1 MLPHRD
7 ANVGIG
13 SRERPCNLFLASP
26 GSRQDARYGIRYAII
41 FADRWGKLTVRF
53 WIWFVFAFW
62 IAAFS
67 NPAQAEYP
75 ERLITLI
82 VGVPAG
88 GAGDLVA
95 RQFASKLSELL
106 NQNVVIENR
115 GGAAGTIATA
125 FTARATADGY
135 TLLLSSIATHAT
147 APVVYKNVAYDPAK
161 DFSHIGLIATA
172 PAILSVN
179 SALPIR
185 SVADLVT
192 YARSKP
198 GELNF
203 GSSGNGS
210 GPQLWGEMF
219 MAASGV
225 KLTHVPYKG
234 SAPAVVDLLAGRVQI
249 MFDAAAA
256 QISGIQTG
264 QLRPLAVMSAE
275 RSIFFPE
282 VPTMAEAG
290 YPEVAGNLWY
300 GLSGP
305 AKLPSAVVARLEGAL
320 QKIAVMPAFQEAL
333 KQVGFLSTPMSA
345 QAYSQFILDENDKYR
360 KIARAAGISVE

>member
-1 MLPHRD
+1 M
-7 ANVGIG
+7 
-13 SRERPCNLFLASP
+13 
-26 GSRQDARYGIRYAII
+26 
-41 FADRWGKLTVRF
+41 RF
-53 WIWFVFAFW
+53 WISFVLGVW
-62 IAAFS
+62 IAAIS

-82 VGVPAG
+82 VAVPPG

-95 RQFASKLSELL
+95 RQFASRLSALL

-115 GGAAGTIATA
+115 GGAAGTIAA
-125 FTARATADGY
+125 AVAARATADGY
-135 TLLLSSIATHAT
+135 TLLLSSSATHGT
-147 APVVYKNVAYDPAK
+147 APVVYKNIAYDPSR

-172 PAILSVN
+172 PAMLSVN
-179 SALPIR
+179 STLPFH
-185 SVADLVT
+185 SVADLVA
-192 YARSKP
+192 YARGKP

-219 MAASGV
+219 MAASDV

-234 SAPAVVDLLAGRVQI
+234 SAPAVVDLIAGRIQM

-256 QISGIQTG
+256 QIAGIQTG

-290 YPEVAGNLWY
+290 YPSITANLWY

-305 AKLPSAVVARLEGAL
+305 AKLPSGIVARLESAL
-320 QKIAVMPAFQEAL
+320 QKIAVMPDFQAAL
-333 KQVGFLSTPMSA
+333 NQIDMLSTPMSA

-360 KIARAAGISVE
+360 KITRAANITVE

>member
-1 MLPHRD
+1 M
-7 ANVGIG
+7 
-13 SRERPCNLFLASP
+13 
-26 GSRQDARYGIRYAII
+26 
-41 FADRWGKLTVRF
+41 RF
-53 WIWFVFAFW
+53 WIWFVLGFW
-62 IAAFS
+62 IAAIS
-67 NPAQAEYP
+67 NPARAEYP

-82 VGVPAG
+82 VAVPAG

-95 RQFASKLSELL
+95 RQFAGRLSEIL
-106 NQNVVIENR
+106 NQNVIVENR

-125 FTARATADGY
+125 FTARAAADGY

-147 APVVYKNVAYDPAK
+147 APVVYKNIAYDPSR

-172 PAILSVN
+172 PALLSVN
-179 SALPIR
+179 SQLPFR

-203 GSSGNGS
+203 GSSGTGS

-234 SAPAVVDLLAGRVQI
+234 SAPAVVDLLAGRVQM

-256 QISGIQTG
+256 QMSGLQTG
-264 QLRPLAVMSAE
+264 QLRPLAVLDKE
-275 RSIFFPE
+275 RSILFPD
-282 VPTMAEAG
+282 VPTMAETG
-290 YPEVAGNLWY
+290 YPKVTGNLWY

-305 AKLPSAVVARLEGAL
+305 AKLPPSVVARLQDAL
-320 QKIAVMPAFQEAL
+320 QKIAAMPDFQEAL
-333 KQVGFLSTPMSA
+333 KQVGFVSTPMTA
-345 QAYSQFILDENDKYR
+345 QAYSKFILDENDKYR
-360 KIARAAGISVE
+360 KIAGAAGVSVE

>member
-1 MLPHRD
+1 M
-7 ANVGIG
+7 
-13 SRERPCNLFLASP
+13 
-26 GSRQDARYGIRYAII
+26 
-41 FADRWGKLTVRF
+41 RF
-53 WIWFVFAFW
+53 WIWFVVGVW
-62 IAAFS
+62 IAGIS
-67 NPAQAEYP
+67 NPARAEYP

-82 VGVPAG
+82 VAVPAG

-95 RQFASKLSELL
+95 RQFASRLSELL
-106 NQNVVIENR
+106 KQNVVIENR

-125 FTARATADGY
+125 FAARAAADGY

-147 APVVYKNVAYDPAK
+147 APIVYKNIAYDPSR

-185 SVADLVT
+185 SVAELVS
-192 YARSKP
+192 YAKSKP

-203 GSSGNGS
+203 GSSGTGS

-219 MAASGV
+219 MAASGA
-225 KLTHVPYKG
+225 KLIHVPYKG
-234 SAPAVVDLLAGRVQI
+234 SAPAVIDLLAGRVQI

-256 QISGIQTG
+256 QISGIETG
-264 QLRPLAVMSAE
+264 QLRPLAVMSTE
-275 RSIFFPE
+275 RSIFFPD

-290 YPEVAGNLWY
+290 YPLVTGNLWY

-305 AKLPSAVVARLEGAL
+305 AKLPPPVVARLQGAL
-320 QKIAVMPAFQEAL
+320 QKIATMPDFQGAL

-345 QAYSQFILDENDKYR
+345 EAYSQFILDENDKYR
-360 KIARAAGISVE
+360 KIAGAAGISVE

>member
-1 MLPHRD
+1 
-7 ANVGIG
+7 
-13 SRERPCNLFLASP
+13 
-26 GSRQDARYGIRYAII
+26 
-41 FADRWGKLTVRF
+41 LTTRF
-53 WIWFVFAFW
+53 WIWFVFGVCA
-62 IAAFS
+62 AAFS

-75 ERLITLI
+75 ERPITLI
-82 VGVPAG
+82 VAVPAG

-95 RQFASKLSELL
+95 RQFAKRLSELL

-125 FTARATADGY
+125 FTARSAPDGY
-135 TLLLSSIATHAT
+135 TLLLSSIATNCT
-147 APVVYKNVAYDPAK
+147 APVVYKNITYDPSK

-172 PAILSVN
+172 PAVLSVN
-179 SALPIR
+179 STLPIH
-185 SVADLVT
+185 SVADLVS

-234 SAPAVVDLLAGRVQI
+234 SAPAVIDLVAGRVQM

-256 QISGIQTG
+256 QISEIQTG
-264 QLRPLAVMSAE
+264 QLRPLAVLSSE
-275 RSIFFPE
+275 RSVFFPD

-290 YPEVAGNLWY
+290 YPLVVGNLWY
-300 GLSGP
+300 GLSAP
-305 AKLPSAVVARLEGAL
+305 AKLPSAIVTRLEGAL
-320 QKIAVMPAFQEAL
+320 QQIAVMPDFQEAL
-333 KQVGFLSTPMSA
+333 KQIGILSTPMSA
-345 QAYSQFILDENDKYR
+345 QAYSQFIVDENDKYR
-360 KIARAAGISVE
+360 KIARAANIAVE

>member
-1 MLPHRD
+1 M
-7 ANVGIG
+7 
-13 SRERPCNLFLASP
+13 
-26 GSRQDARYGIRYAII
+26 
-41 FADRWGKLTVRF
+41 RF
-53 WIWFVFAFW
+53 WIWFVFEVW
-62 IAAFS
+62 IAVIS
-67 NPAQAEYP
+67 NPARAEYP

-82 VGVPAG
+82 VAVPPG

-95 RQFASKLSELL
+95 RQFASRLSELL

-115 GGAAGTIATA
+115 GGAAGTIAA
-125 FTARATADGY
+125 ALTARAAADGY
-135 TLLLSSIATHAT
+135 TLLLSSIATHCT
-147 APVVYKNVAYDPAK
+147 APVVYKNIAYDPSM

-179 SALPIR
+179 AALPIY
-185 SVADLVT
+185 SVADLVA
-192 YARSKP
+192 YARDKP

-234 SAPAVVDLLAGRVQI
+234 SGPAVIDLLAGRIQM

-264 QLRPLAVMSAE
+264 QLRPLAVLSTE
-275 RSIFFPE
+275 RSIFSPD
-282 VPTMAEAG
+282 VPTMTEAG
-290 YPEVAGNLWY
+290 YPSVTANLWY

-305 AKLPSAVVARLEGAL
+305 ANLSSAVVARLQGAL
-320 QKIAVMPAFQEAL
+320 QKIAVMPDFQEAL
-333 KQVGFLSTPMSA
+333 KQVGVLSTPMSP
-345 QAYSQFILDENDKYR
+345 QVYFQFILDENDRYR
-360 KIARAAGISVE
+360 EIARAANITIE

>member
-1 MLPHRD
+1 MLFR
-7 ANVGIG
+7 
-13 SRERPCNLFLASP
+13 S
-26 GSRQDARYGIRYAII
+26 
-41 FADRWGKLTVRF
+41 
-53 WIWFVFAFW
+53 
-62 IAAFS
+62 
-67 NPAQAEYP
+67 
-75 ERLITLI
+75 ITL
-82 VGVPAG
+82 VVAVPPG

-95 RQFASKLSELL
+95 RQFASRLSVLL

-115 GGAAGTIATA
+115 GGAAGTIAA
-125 FTARATADGY
+125 AVTARATADGY
-135 TLLLSSIATHAT
+135 TLLLSSSATHGT
-147 APVVYKNVAYDPAK
+147 APVVYKNIAYDPSR

-172 PAILSVN
+172 PAMLSVN
-179 SALPIR
+179 STLPFH
-185 SVADLVT
+185 SVADLVA
-192 YARSKP
+192 YARGKP

-219 MAASGV
+219 MAASDV

-234 SAPAVVDLLAGRVQI
+234 SAPAVVDLIAGRIQM

-256 QISGIQTG
+256 QIAGIQTG

-290 YPEVAGNLWY
+290 YPSITANLWY

-305 AKLPSAVVARLEGAL
+305 AKLRSGIVARLENAL
-320 QKIAVMPAFQEAL
+320 QKIAVMPDFQAAL
-333 KQVGFLSTPMSA
+333 NQIDMLSTPMSA

-360 KIARAAGISVE
+360 KITRAANITVE

>member
-1 MLPHRD
+1 M
-7 ANVGIG
+7 
-13 SRERPCNLFLASP
+13 
-26 GSRQDARYGIRYAII
+26 
-41 FADRWGKLTVRF
+41 RF
-53 WIWFVFAFW
+53 WIWFVCGVW
-62 IAAFS
+62 IAAMS
-67 NPAQAEYP
+67 NPARAEYP

-82 VGVPAG
+82 VAVPAG

-95 RQFASKLSELL
+95 RQFASRLSELL

-147 APVVYKNVAYDPAK
+147 APVVYKNITYDPSK

-172 PAILSVN
+172 PALLSV
-179 SALPIR
+179 SSTLPFH
-185 SVADLVT
+185 SVADLVA

-203 GSSGNGS
+203 GSSGTGS

-225 KLTHVPYKG
+225 KLIHVPYKG
-234 SAPAVVDLLAGRVQI
+234 SAPAVVDLLAGRVQM

-256 QISGIQTG
+256 QMSGIQTG
-264 QLRPLAVMSAE
+264 QLRPLAVLGAE
-275 RSIFFPE
+275 RSIFFPD
-282 VPTMAEAG
+282 VPTIAEAG
-290 YPEVAGNLWY
+290 YPSVIGNLWY

-305 AKLPSAVVARLEGAL
+305 AKLPPNVVARLQGAL
-320 QKIAVMPAFQEAL
+320 QKIAAMPDFQEAL

-360 KIARAAGISVE
+360 KIAHAANITVE

>member
-1 MLPHRD
+1 MR
-7 ANVGIG
+7 
-13 SRERPCNLFLASP
+13 S
-26 GSRQDARYGIRYAII
+26 
-41 FADRWGKLTVRF
+41 TMRF
-53 WIWFVFAFW
+53 RIWFVFAVW
-62 IAAFS
+62 LAAIPK
-67 NPAQAEYP
+67 PAQAEYP

-82 VGVPAG
+82 VAVPPG

-95 RQFASKLSELL
+95 RQFANRLSELL

-115 GGAAGTIATA
+115 GGAAGTIAA
-125 FTARATADGY
+125 ALTARAAADGY
-135 TLLLSSIATHAT
+135 TLLLSSIATHCT
-147 APVVYKNVAYDPAK
+147 APVVYKNIAYDPSK

-179 SALPIR
+179 STLPIR

-192 YARSKP
+192 YARGKP

-219 MAASGV
+219 MAASAV
-225 KLTHVPYKG
+225 RLTHVPYKG
-234 SAPAVVDLLAGRVQI
+234 SGPAVIDLLAGRIQM

-275 RSIFFPE
+275 RSIFLPD

-290 YPEVAGNLWY
+290 YPSVTANLWY

-305 AKLPSAVVARLEGAL
+305 AKLPSGIVARLEGAL
-320 QKIAVMPAFQEAL
+320 QKIAVMPDFQDAL
-333 KQVGFLSTPMSA
+333 KQVGLLSTPMSA
-345 QAYSQFILDENDKYR
+345 QVYFQFILDENDKYR
-360 KIARAAGISVE
+360 KSARAANITVE

>member
-1 MLPHRD
+1 M
-7 ANVGIG
+7 
-13 SRERPCNLFLASP
+13 
-26 GSRQDARYGIRYAII
+26 
-41 FADRWGKLTVRF
+41 RF
-53 WIWFVFAFW
+53 WISFVFGAW
-62 IAAFS
+62 IAVFS
-67 NPAQAEYP
+67 NPSQAEYP

-82 VGVPAG
+82 VAVPPG

-95 RQFASKLSELL
+95 RQFAKRLSEFL

-115 GGAAGTIATA
+115 GGAAGTIAA
-125 FTARATADGY
+125 AVTARAAADGY
-135 TLLLSSIATHAT
+135 TLLLSSSATHGT
-147 APVVYKNVAYDPAK
+147 APVVYLNIAYDPLR

-172 PAILSVN
+172 PAMLSVN
-179 SALPIR
+179 SMLPFR

-192 YARSKP
+192 YARNKP
-198 GELNF
+198 RELNF

-219 MAASGV
+219 MAASDV

-234 SAPAVVDLLAGRVQI
+234 SAPAVVDLIAGRIQM

-290 YPEVAGNLWY
+290 YPSVTANLWY

-305 AKLPSAVVARLEGAL
+305 AKLPSDIVARLENAL
-320 QKIAVMPAFQEAL
+320 QKIAVMPDFQEAL
-333 KQVGFLSTPMSA
+333 KQIDMLSTPMSA
-345 QAYSQFILDENDKYR
+345 QGYSQFILDENDKYK
-360 KIARAAGISVE
+360 KIVQAAKISIE

>member
-1 MLPHRD
+1 
-7 ANVGIG
+7 
-13 SRERPCNLFLASP
+13 
-26 GSRQDARYGIRYAII
+26 
-41 FADRWGKLTVRF
+41 LTVR
-53 WIWFVFAFW
+53 WIAFVFGVW
-62 IAAFS
+62 IALLS

-82 VGVPAG
+82 VAVPPG

-95 RQFASKLSELL
+95 RQFAKQLSELL
-106 NQNVVIENR
+106 HQNIVIENR
-115 GGAAGTIATA
+115 SGAAGTIAA
-125 FTARATADGY
+125 AVTARAAPDGY
-135 TLLLSSIATHAT
+135 TLLLSSIATHGT
-147 APVVYKNVAYDPAK
+147 APVVYANIAYDPSR
-161 DFSHIGLIATA
+161 DFAHIGLIATA
-172 PAILSVN
+172 PAMLSVN
-179 SALPIR
+179 STLPAH
-185 SVADLVT
+185 SVADLVA
-192 YARSKP
+192 YARGKP

-234 SAPAVVDLLAGRVQI
+234 SAPAVVDLMAGRIQM

-256 QISGIQTG
+256 QLSGLQTG
-264 QLRPLAVMSAE
+264 QLRPLAVMSEE
-275 RSIFFPE
+275 RSVFFPD

-290 YPEVAGNLWY
+290 YPAVTADLWY

-305 AKLPSAVVARLEGAL
+305 SKLPSEVVARLEGAL
-320 QKIAVMPAFQEAL
+320 QKIAGTPDFQEAL
-333 KQVGFLSTPMSA
+333 KQIDMLSTPMSA

>member
-1 MLPHRD
+1 M
-7 ANVGIG
+7 
-13 SRERPCNLFLASP
+13 
-26 GSRQDARYGIRYAII
+26 
-41 FADRWGKLTVRF
+41 RF
-53 WIWFVFAFW
+53 WIWFVVGVW
-62 IAAFS
+62 IAGIS
-67 NPAQAEYP
+67 NPARAEYP

-82 VGVPAG
+82 VAVPAG

-95 RQFASKLSELL
+95 RQFASRLSELL
-106 NQNVVIENR
+106 KQNVVIENR

-125 FTARATADGY
+125 FAARAAADGY

-147 APVVYKNVAYDPAK
+147 APIVYKNIAYDPSR

-185 SVADLVT
+185 SVAELVS
-192 YARSKP
+192 YAKSKP

-203 GSSGNGS
+203 GSSGTGS

-225 KLTHVPYKG
+225 KLIHVPYKG
-234 SAPAVVDLLAGRVQI
+234 SAPAVIDLLAGRVQV

-256 QISGIQTG
+256 QISGIETG
-264 QLRPLAVMSAE
+264 QLRPLAVMSTE
-275 RSIFFPE
+275 RSIFFPD

-290 YPEVAGNLWY
+290 YPLVTGNLWY

-305 AKLPSAVVARLEGAL
+305 AKLPSPVVARLQGAL
-320 QKIAVMPAFQEAL
+320 QKIATMPDFQGAL

-345 QAYSQFILDENDKYR
+345 EAYSQFILDENDKYR
-360 KIARAAGISVE
+360 KIAGAAGISVE

>member
-1 MLPHRD
+1 M
-7 ANVGIG
+7 
-13 SRERPCNLFLASP
+13 
-26 GSRQDARYGIRYAII
+26 
-41 FADRWGKLTVRF
+41 RF
-53 WIWFVFAFW
+53 WIWFVFGAW

-75 ERLITLI
+75 DRLITLI
-82 VGVPAG
+82 VAVPPG

-95 RQFASKLSELL
+95 RPFADRLSKVL
-106 NQNVVIENR
+106 NQTVIIENR

-125 FTARATADGY
+125 FTARAAADGY
-135 TLLLSSIATHAT
+135 TLLLSSIATHCT
-147 APVVYKNVAYDPAK
+147 APVVYKNIAYDPAR

-172 PAILSVN
+172 PAMLSVN
-179 SALPIR
+179 STLPFH

-219 MAASGV
+219 MATSGV

-234 SAPAVVDLLAGRVQI
+234 SGPAVIDLLAGRIQM

-256 QISGIQTG
+256 QTSGIQTG

-275 RSIFFPE
+275 RSPFFPD

-290 YPEVAGNLWY
+290 YPSITANLWY

-305 AKLPSAVVARLEGAL
+305 AKLPPDIVARLEDAL
-320 QKIAVMPAFQEAL
+320 EKIAVIPDFQQAL

-345 QAYSQFILDENDKYR
+345 RAYFQFILDENDKYR
-360 KIARAAGISVE
+360 KIVRAANITVE

>member
-1 MLPHRD
+1 
-7 ANVGIG
+7 
-13 SRERPCNLFLASP
+13 
-26 GSRQDARYGIRYAII
+26 
-41 FADRWGKLTVRF
+41 LTVR
-53 WIWFVFAFW
+53 WIGFVFAVFV
-62 IAAFS
+62 ALLS

-75 ERLITLI
+75 DRLITLI
-82 VGVPAG
+82 VAVPPG

-95 RQFASKLSELL
+95 RQFAKQLSELL
-106 NQNVVIENR
+106 HQNVVIENR
-115 GGAAGTIATA
+115 SGAAGTIAA
-125 FTARATADGY
+125 AVTARAAADGY
-135 TLLLSSIATHAT
+135 TLLLSSSATHGT
-147 APVVYKNVAYDPAK
+147 APVVYANIAYDPSR

-172 PAILSVN
+172 PAMLSVN
-179 SALPIR
+179 SALPVR
-185 SVADLVT
+185 SVADLVA
-192 YARSKP
+192 YARGKP

-234 SAPAVVDLLAGRVQI
+234 SAPAVVDLTAGRIQM

-256 QISGIQTG
+256 QLSGLQTG

-275 RSIFFPE
+275 RSVFFPG

-290 YPEVAGNLWY
+290 YPAVTANLWY

-305 AKLPSAVVARLEGAL
+305 SKLPPEVLARLEAAL
-320 QKIAVMPAFQEAL
+320 QKIAGTPDFQEAL
-333 KQVGFLSTPMSA
+333 KQIDMLSTPMSA

>member
-1 MLPHRD
+1 M
-7 ANVGIG
+7 
-13 SRERPCNLFLASP
+13 
-26 GSRQDARYGIRYAII
+26 
-41 FADRWGKLTVRF
+41 RF
-53 WIWFVFAFW
+53 WIWLVLGAW

-82 VGVPAG
+82 VAVPPG

-95 RQFASKLSELL
+95 RPFADRLSKLL
-106 NQNVVIENR
+106 NQSVIIENR
-115 GGAAGTIATA
+115 GGAAGTIAAA
-125 FTARATADGY
+125 FTARAAPDGY
-135 TLLLSSIATHAT
+135 TLLLSSIATHCT
-147 APVVYKNVAYDPAK
+147 APVVYKNIAYDPTR

-172 PAILSVN
+172 PALLSVN
-179 SALPIR
+179 STLPFH

-219 MAASGV
+219 MATSGV

-234 SAPAVVDLLAGRVQI
+234 SGPAVIDLLAGRIQM

-256 QISGIQTG
+256 QTSGIQTG

-275 RSIFFPE
+275 RSIFFPD

-290 YPEVAGNLWY
+290 YPSITANLWY

-305 AKLPSAVVARLEGAL
+305 AKLPPDVVARLQDAL
-320 QKIAVMPAFQEAL
+320 GKIAVMPDFQGAL

-345 QAYSQFILDENDKYR
+345 QAYFQFILDENDKYR
-360 KIARAAGISVE
+360 KIAGAAKITIE

>member
-1 MLPHRD
+1 M
-7 ANVGIG
+7 
-13 SRERPCNLFLASP
+13 
-26 GSRQDARYGIRYAII
+26 
-41 FADRWGKLTVRF
+41 RF
-53 WIWFVFAFW
+53 WISFVLGVW
-62 IAAFS
+62 IAAIS

-82 VGVPAG
+82 VAVPPG

-95 RQFASKLSELL
+95 RQFASRLSALL

-115 GGAAGTIATA
+115 GGAAGTIAA
-125 FTARATADGY
+125 AVTARATADGY
-135 TLLLSSIATHAT
+135 TLLLSSSATHGT
-147 APVVYKNVAYDPAK
+147 APVVYKNIAYDPSR

-172 PAILSVN
+172 PAMLSVN
-179 SALPIR
+179 STLPFH
-185 SVADLVT
+185 SVADLVA
-192 YARSKP
+192 YARGKP

-219 MAASGV
+219 MAASDV

-234 SAPAVVDLLAGRVQI
+234 SAPAVVDLIAGRIQM

-256 QISGIQTG
+256 QIAGIQTG

-290 YPEVAGNLWY
+290 YPSITANLWY

-305 AKLPSAVVARLEGAL
+305 AKLPSGIVARLESAL
-320 QKIAVMPAFQEAL
+320 QKIAVVPDFQAAL
-333 KQVGFLSTPMSA
+333 NQIDMLSTPMSA

-360 KIARAAGISVE
+360 KITRAANITVE

>member
-1 MLPHRD
+1 MRLWIGLV
-7 ANVGIG
+7 VGAW
-13 SRERPCNLFLASP
+13 LA
-26 GSRQDARYGIRYAII
+26 A
-41 FADRWGKLTVRF
+41 V
-53 WIWFVFAFW
+53 
-62 IAAFS
+62 S

-82 VGVPAG
+82 VAVPAG

-95 RQFASKLSELL
+95 RQFAGRLSELL
-106 NQNVVIENR
+106 KQNVIVENR
-115 GGAAGTIATA
+115 GGAAGTIASA
-125 FTARATADGY
+125 FTARAAADGY

-147 APVVYKNVAYDPAK
+147 APIVYKNIAYDPSK

-185 SVADLVT
+185 SVADLVA
-192 YARSKP
+192 YARDKP

-203 GSSGNGS
+203 GSSGSGS

-219 MAASGV
+219 MVASGV

-234 SAPAVVDLLAGRVQI
+234 SAPAVVDLIAGRIQM

-256 QISGIQTG
+256 QIAGIQTG

-290 YPEVAGNLWY
+290 YPSITANLWY

-305 AKLPSAVVARLEGAL
+305 AKLPSAVIARLEDAL
-320 QKIAVMPAFQEAL
+320 QKIAARPDFEEAL
-333 KQVGFLSTPMSA
+333 KQVGFPST
-345 QAYSQFILDENDKYR
+345 
-360 KIARAAGISVE
+360 

>member
-1 MLPHRD
+1 M
-7 ANVGIG
+7 
-13 SRERPCNLFLASP
+13 
-26 GSRQDARYGIRYAII
+26 
-41 FADRWGKLTVRF
+41 RF
-53 WIWFVFAFW
+53 WTWFVFGVW
-62 IAAFS
+62 IAAIS

-82 VGVPAG
+82 VAVPPG

-95 RQFASKLSELL
+95 RQFASRLSELL
-106 NQNVVIENR
+106 KQYVVIENR
-115 GGAAGTIATA
+115 GGAAGTIAA
-125 FTARATADGY
+125 AITARATADGY
-135 TLLLSSIATHAT
+135 TLLLSSIATHCT
-147 APVVYKNVAYDPAK
+147 APVVYKNIAYDPAR

-172 PAILSVN
+172 PAMLSVN
-179 SALPIR
+179 STLPIH

-192 YARSKP
+192 YARAKP

-234 SAPAVVDLLAGRVQI
+234 SGPAVIDLLAGRIQM

-256 QISGIQTG
+256 QISGIEAG
-264 QLRPLAVMSAE
+264 QLRPLAVMSTE
-275 RSIFFPE
+275 RSIFFPD

-290 YPEVAGNLWY
+290 YPQVTANLWY

-305 AKLPSAVVARLEGAL
+305 AKLPPGVVARLEGAL
-320 QKIAVMPAFQEAL
+320 QKIAAMPDFQEAL
-333 KQVGFLSTPMSA
+333 KQVGLLSTPMSA
-345 QAYSQFILDENDKYR
+345 QAYFRFILDENDKYR
-360 KIARAAGISVE
+360 KIARAADLSVE

>member
-1 MLPHRD
+1 M
-7 ANVGIG
+7 
-13 SRERPCNLFLASP
+13 
-26 GSRQDARYGIRYAII
+26 
-41 FADRWGKLTVRF
+41 RF
-53 WIWFVFAFW
+53 WIWFVFGVW

-82 VGVPAG
+82 VAVPPG

-95 RQFASKLSELL
+95 RQFADRLSKLL

-115 GGAAGTIATA
+115 GGAAGTIAAA
-125 FTARATADGY
+125 FTARAAADGY
-135 TLLLSSIATHAT
+135 TLLLSSIATHCT
-147 APVVYKNVAYDPAK
+147 APVVYKNIAYDPSK

-172 PAILSVN
+172 PAMLSIN
-179 SALPIR
+179 SALPIH
-185 SVADLVT
+185 SVADLVS

-198 GELNF
+198 GALNF

-225 KLTHVPYKG
+225 QLTHVPYKG
-234 SAPAVVDLLAGRVQI
+234 SAPAVVDLLAGRIQM

-256 QISGIQTG
+256 QTSGIQTG
-264 QLRPLAVMSAE
+264 QLRPLAVMSAQ
-275 RSIFFPE
+275 RSIFFPD

-290 YPEVAGNLWY
+290 YPSVTANLWY
-300 GLSGP
+300 GLSAP
-305 AKLPSAVVARLEGAL
+305 AKLPSGIVARLEEAL
-320 QKIAVMPAFQEAL
+320 QKIAAMPDFQEAL
-333 KQVGFLSTPMSA
+333 KQVGMLSTPMSA
-345 QAYSQFILDENDKYR
+345 QAYFQFILDENNKYR
-360 KIARAAGISVE
+360 KIARAANITVE

>member
-1 MLPHRD
+1 
-7 ANVGIG
+7 VG
-13 SRERPCNLFLASP
+13 
-26 GSRQDARYGIRYAII
+26 
-41 FADRWGKLTVRF
+41 LTVR
-53 WIWFVFAFW
+53 WIGFVFAVW
-62 IAAFS
+62 VVAFS

-82 VGVPAG
+82 VAVPPG

-95 RQFASKLSELL
+95 RQFAKQFSELL
-106 NQNVVIENR
+106 HQNVVIENR
-115 GGAAGTIATA
+115 SGAAGTIAA
-125 FTARATADGY
+125 AVTARAAADGY
-135 TLLLSSIATHAT
+135 TLLLSSSATHGT
-147 APVVYKNVAYDPAK
+147 APVVYAKIAYDPSR

-172 PAILSVN
+172 PAMLSVN
-179 SALPIR
+179 SALPVH
-185 SVADLVT
+185 SVADLVA
-192 YARSKP
+192 YAKGKP

-234 SAPAVVDLLAGRVQI
+234 SAPAVVDLMAGRIQM

-256 QISGIQTG
+256 QLSGLQTG

-275 RSIFFPE
+275 RSVFFPD

-290 YPEVAGNLWY
+290 YPAVTGNLWY

-305 AKLPSAVVARLEGAL
+305 AKLPSDVVTRLEGAL
-320 QKIAVMPAFQEAL
+320 QKIATMPDFQEAL
-333 KQVGFLSTPMSA
+333 KQIDMLSTPMSA
-345 QAYSQFILDENDKYR
+345 QAYSQFIRDENDKYR
-360 KIARAAGISVE
+360 KIARAADISIE